1 MQEIL
6 SNACMYGN
14 GVPQHTQM
22 TLAWYRKAA
31 ERGWLKR
38 KKLLLVYLSRANRA
52 VATINANSRL

>member
-38 KKLLLVYLSRANRA
+38 KKLLLVYQSRAN
-52 VATINANSRL
+52 